1 MDKNERQKIYT
12 LLSKY
17 YPRARQLKDAAALT
31 AWGYVLENYT
41 YEDVKKSVLSYAAS
55 NKFFPDLADLTGG
68 LTPVSAHEPEPER
81 RDKPMGSKEQRDM
94 EKSIRWQKEWH
105 EHLRGLG
112 LPTFREATMGGMD
125 PGEYTR
131 LLCSKGAFDG

>member
-17 YPRARQLKDAAALT
+17 YPRARQLKDAATLT
-31 AWGYVLENYT
+31 AWGYVLEKYT
-41 YEDVKKSVLSYAAS
+41 YDDVKNSVINYAAS
-55 NKFFPDLADLTGG
+55 NKYFPDPSDITGG
-68 LTPVSAHEPEPER
+68 LTPIPNTSPEPER
-81 RDKPMGSKEQRDM
+81 RDLPMGEKERRCL
-94 EKSIRWQKEWH
+94 ERSIHWQQEWH
-105 EHLRGLG
+105 DHLRALG

-125 PGEYTR
+125 PGEYNR